1 MKQFPLVTL
10 AMPVYNVERFVEK
23 SLLSA
28 LIQTYRNIEFLIID
42 DCSTDRSM
50 DIVKKT
56 IENHNRC
63 SAVRIVRHDGNQ
75 GLGDTRN
82 TAINEAR
89 GEYIY
94 FMDSDDLISP
104 CCIEVLV
111 NYMLDTPV
119 DFIAASRERRTF
131 EGKLISTDQYQ
142 SYTVFDDGKHALPV
156 AYFRYVENHK
166 ILAEVWNKLY
176 DVGFLRKNKIR
187 CLPHVHVEDVS
198 FSLQVNIAAKS
209 CRLIPDVLY
218 TYHIYEGQSFAAFHN
233 NHDRALYLA
242 DCFVKIRKYDAD
254 LVSRYK
260 NTEEYAALIAGVY
273 NVTLLHSQMII
284 NSTVL
289 TTAEK
294 QVFVNNLWKVNY
306 SLCDLFRMKHKA
318 KFAFCYKLM
327 SFIPFSM
334 KSFIISNR

>member
-1 MKQFPLVTL
+1 MKQLPLVTL

-28 LIQTYRNIEFLIID
+28 LNQTYSNIEFLIID
-42 DCSTDRSM
+42 DCSTDKSM
-50 DIVKKT
+50 DIVNGT
-56 IENHNRC
+56 IESHNRC
-63 SAVRIVRHDGNQ
+63 KYVHIIHHDGNQ

-111 NYMLDTPV
+111 NYMLDTHV

-131 EGKLISTDQYQ
+131 EGQLISIDQYQ
-142 SYTVFDDGKHALPV
+142 PYIVHDDGKHALPV

-176 DVGFLRKNKIR
+176 DVDFLRKNKIR

-218 TYHIYEGQSFAAFHN
+218 TYHIYEGQSFAAFNN
-233 NHDRALYLA
+233 NHERALYLA
-242 DCFVKIRKYDAD
+242 DCFVKIREFDAD
-254 LVSRYK
+254 IVSCYS
-260 NTEEYAALIAGVY
+260 NCEEYAALIAGVY
-273 NVTLLHSQMII
+273 NVTLLHSQMIMR
-284 NSTVL
+284 STIL
-289 TTAEK
+289 SRAEK
-294 QVFVNNLWKVNY
+294 KTVVNKLWKVNY
-306 SLCDLFRMKHKA
+306 GIADIIKMKHKA
-318 KFAFCYKLM
+318 KYAFCFKCF
-327 SFIPFSM
+327 SFLPYLIKRFLFT
-334 KSFIISNR
+334 KS